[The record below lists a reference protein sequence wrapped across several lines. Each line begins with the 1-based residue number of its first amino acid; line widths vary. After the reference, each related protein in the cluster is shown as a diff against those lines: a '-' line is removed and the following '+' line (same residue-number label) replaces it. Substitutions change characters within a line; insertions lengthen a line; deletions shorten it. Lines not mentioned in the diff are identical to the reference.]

1 MNSSF
6 ILINEAMAPIRKNM
20 ALLETLLSMISTA
33 DQDHG
38 DQSPS
43 FHINIHAGI
52 ELPDHEIAYTTL
64 KGFAELTEDHNLCI
78 YMNPELSENGF
89 MMWF

>member
-33 DQDHG
+33 D
-38 DQSPS
+38 
-43 FHINIHAGI
+43 
-52 ELPDHEIAYTTL
+52 
-64 KGFAELTEDHNLCI
+64 
-78 YMNPELSENGF
+78 
-89 MMWF
+89 

>member
-1 MNSSF
+1 
-6 ILINEAMAPIRKNM
+6 
-20 ALLETLLSMISTA
+20 MISTA

-52 ELPDHEIAYTTL
+52 ELPNHEIAYTTL

-78 YMNPELSENGF
+78 YMNPELSE
-89 MMWF
+89 MALCCYPLKTWYLIAMTILSL